1 MLKGKITTE
10 YLLTHL
16 AVAAALSGVLC
27 SAAAAF
33 AGESIW
39 SSDGVDALDVH
50 DAAGDAAAAADAS
63 DLSRSG
69 DSVEVNLDSNRPC

>member
-50 DAAGDAAAAADAS
+50 DAAGDAAATAAS

-69 DSVEVNLDSNRPC
+69 DSVEVNLDSSRPC